1 MAEAFLSIG
10 DFTSEYQGRLTGGQT
25 ATATR
30 LLEVAS
36 DHIRS
41 LKSDVNE
48 STAAQVVFEVV
59 RDAITFGALERFSSF
74 QNITGRRQESGT
86 FDEAK
91 KVIDGYLTKQQRQL
105 LGIFTRPAYYFGD

>member
-1 MAEAFLSIG
+1 MAEPFLSID
-10 DFTSEYQGRLTGGQT
+10 DFTEEFQGLLNEGKT

-30 LLEVAS
+30 LLEAAS
-36 DHIRS
+36 DHIRD
-41 LKSDVNE
+41 LKPDVNE
-48 STAAQVVFEVV
+48 VQAAQVVFEVV

-74 QNITGRRQESGT
+74 QNITSRRQESGT

-105 LGIFTRPAYYFGD
+105 LGIYTKPAYYFGD